1 MRTLRLPLA
10 AAAVLLLI
18 AVSMI
23 PLVEVVG
30 RAKMYFA
37 SATSQFHDTEASAKN
52 RFFESDTLRLLRPAV
67 PFVLVLVLLQCGAAY
82 AVSVL
87 LSRSAFLK
95 SRSFVTTF
103 CLSAVLT
110 ITATTALWIKIFR

>member
-30 RAKMYFA
+30 RGKMYFA
-37 SATSQFHDTEASAKN
+37 SATSQFHDTDANVKN
-52 RFFESDTLRLLRPAV
+52 RFFDSDTLRLLRPAV
-67 PFVLVLVLLQCGAAY
+67 PYVLLLVLLQCGASY
-82 AVSVL
+82 AISVL

-95 SRSFVTTF
+95 SRSYVATF
-103 CLSAVLT
+103 CLSAVLAV
-110 ITATTALWIKIFR
+110 TATTALWIKIFR